1 MQDVHALGLAPLSVP
16 VVSYRDVVW
25 PVYEHPPCKD
35 TTTTFLKGGVP
46 YWNMGCPA
54 WEQVLGVPSS
64 GCVVVVRRAD
74 ASYTKSGRPS
84 RPGVVVARRADASSL
99 CVVVVRRADASVHQA
114 RYTKPSHEDPRPFPP
129 ASPAY
134 HISAS
139 PHRVHPRGK
148 THSLIANVLAHALA
162 QRGAEL
168 DCGSALTSTAAA
180 ITKQPLVAT
189 LALRTTS
196 TYDEAG
202 TLCSEPL
209 TSLLAADGDVKSF
222 PCHGTM
228 YHADARGDG
237 GSQGRPLWCCRNGK
251 GANHSAIAAVAS
263 DSDGISDDWCFGEES
278 AADRN
283 KPGWFYHG
291 TASASAVFTL
301 RAPPP
306 SRTEGMANGDGTD
319 VQLDVGYMQ
328 MRGCVGT
335 VRLRVTRRDN
345 GVTHGSANASSA
357 PCEWL
362 VDAHTDSDASMYR
375 SVSFRVPSA
384 CFHPPSDAASHEAW
398 RWAQDDW
405 TLDVTVDAVPG
416 SDRVVQGCTGLKNR
430 FKLTHLVT
438 CIALES

>member
-1 MQDVHALGLAPLSVP
+1 MRRLGAL
-16 VVSYRDVVW
+16 
-25 PVYEHPPCKD
+25 
-35 TTTTFLKGGVP
+35 
-46 YWNMGCPA
+46 
-54 WEQVLGVPSS
+54 
-64 GCVVVVRRAD
+64 
-74 ASYTKSGRPS
+74 
-84 RPGVVVARRADASSL
+84 
-99 CVVVVRRADASVHQA
+99 
-114 RYTKPSHEDPRPFPP
+114 SHDDPRPFPP

-139 PHRVHPRGK
+139 PHRVHPLGK

-168 DCGSALTSTAAA
+168 DCGSALTSTVAA

-189 LALRTTS
+189 FPLPTTS
-196 TYDEAG
+196 NHDDAG

-209 TSLLAADGDVKSF
+209 TSLLAADGDVNLF

-228 YHADARGDG
+228 HRADARGDG
-237 GSQGRPLWCCRNGK
+237 GSQGQPLWCCGNGK
-251 GANHSAIAAVAS
+251 GGNNSAIAAVAG

-278 AADRN
+278 VADRN
-283 KPGWFYHG
+283 KPGWFHRG

-306 SRTEGMANGDGTD
+306 SRMANGDGVD

-328 MRGCVGT
+328 MRGCVGA
-335 VRLRVTRRDN
+335 VRLRVTRRDTAHS
-345 GVTHGSANASSA
+345 VTHGSTTTSSA

-362 VDAHTDSDASMYR
+362 IDAHTDSDTSMYK

-384 CFHPPSDAASHEAW
+384 CFHPPSDATSHEAW
-398 RWAQDDW
+398 RWVLDDW

-416 SDRVVQGCTGLKNR
+416 SDRVVQNCTGLENR
-430 FKLTHLVT
+430 FKLTRLVT
-438 CIALES
+438 CIAPES